1 MKPVSLGKTTRPT
14 LAGILP
20 RDRLF
25 KLLDRAR
32 ASPVV
37 WITGPPGAGK
47 TTLVA
52 SYLESRKLPS
62 LWYQMDEGDADVATF
77 YYYLGLAAAEY
88 QKTARDS
95 LPVLTP
101 EYHAGLSTFTRRYF
115 QALYQRLK
123 SPFVLVFD
131 GYHEV
136 PAQSAFH
143 VVMRDALSELPP
155 GGCVVLIS
163 RSDPPPSMARLR
175 ANRAME
181 VIGWNELRLTQEESN
196 AIARKRG
203 RKLAAEALEELYDKT
218 QGWAAGLIL
227 MLEQ

>member
-25 KLLDRAR
+25 KLLEQAM

-52 SYLESRKLPS
+52 SYLETQKLPS
-62 LWYQMDEGDADVATF
+62 LWYQIDEGDADVATF

-88 QKTARDS
+88 QESGHDT
-95 LPVLTP
+95 LPLLTP
-101 EYHAGLSTFTRRYF
+101 EYHAGITTFTRRYF
-115 QALYQRLK
+115 QALYQRLGT
-123 SPFVLVFD
+123 PFALVFD

-136 PAQSAFH
+136 PAQ
-143 VVMRDALSELPP
+143 
-155 GGCVVLIS
+155 CVAS
-163 RSDPPPSMARLR
+163 RGHA
-175 ANRAME
+175 
-181 VIGWNELRLTQEESN
+181 
-196 AIARKRG
+196 
-203 RKLAAEALEELYDKT
+203 
-218 QGWAAGLIL
+218 
-227 MLEQ
+227 